1 MSNNCRNTVSMM
13 ALFALAACG
22 GKSNSHTPPI
32 DPFTAVAVGQMPVG
46 TFSGTDVLLLAVGGV
61 LVGDSA
67 QPIPELEAR
76 RSALLV
82 SANVLLDSAMRR
94 DGREVNWMGLEEQRR
109 AARRN
114 PTLGIDPDRLA
125 TSYLISSHVEKIP
138 DPLFAQ
144 VRTLAAVTN
153 ARFAVFPCGVRI
165 TGTEGAYVASYVLVV
180 ANARSGDVMMR
191 IRSTGHASASAEAA
205 MASAAGMIIVSPLH

>member
-1 MSNNCRNTVSMM
+1 VSLT
-13 ALFALAACG
+13 ALGACG
-22 GKSNSHTPPI
+22 GKSPGKTSPI
-32 DPFTAVAVGQMPVG
+32 DPFTAVAIGQMPVG
-46 TFSGTDVLLLAVGGV
+46 TFSGTDVLLLTVGGV
-61 LVGDSA
+61 VVGDTA
-67 QPIPELEAR
+67 QPMPELEAHR
-76 RSALLV
+76 TALLN

-125 TSYLISSHVEKIP
+125 TSYMIGGHVEKIP

-144 VRTLAAVTN
+144 VRSLAAVTN
-153 ARFAVFPCGVRI
+153 ARFAVFPAGVRI
-165 TGTEGAYVASYVLVV
+165 TGTEGNYIASYVLVV

-191 IRSTGHASASAEAA
+191 IRSTGHAAATAEAA
-205 MASAAGMIIVSPLH
+205 MASAAALIIVSPLH